1 MRVNSNVLPLDRQ
14 YLQGKLLVA
23 FNVEQVTDEDGSVSY
38 NYNLLKLSE
47 NSSELQVVDA
57 IKAYTEAKKVT
68 EISAR
73 QARLQ
78 LLKAGLLDDLES
90 MLVAN
95 REWAI
100 EWEYATTI
108 SRNHALVG
116 AVATQAGLTEEQID
130 ALFIEASKL

>member
-23 FNVEQVTDEDGSVSY
+23 FNIEQVTDEDGSVSY
-38 NYNLLKLSE
+38 NYDLLKLPE

-57 IKAYTEAKKVT
+57 IKAYTESKKVT

-78 LLKAGLLDDLES
+78 LLKEGLLDDLEA
-90 MLVAN
+90 MLVTN

-108 SRNHALVG
+108 SRNHALVD
-116 AVATQAGLTEEQID
+116 AVATQASLTVEQID
-130 ALFIEASKL
+130 QMFIEASKL

>member
-78 LLKAGLLDDLES
+78 LLKAGLLDNLEA
-90 MLVAN
+90 MLTTN
-95 REWAI
+95 KEWAI

-108 SRNHALVG
+108 RRNHALVE
-116 AVATQAGLTEEQID
+116 AAATQAGLTDEQID
-130 ALFIEASKL
+130 QMFIEASKL